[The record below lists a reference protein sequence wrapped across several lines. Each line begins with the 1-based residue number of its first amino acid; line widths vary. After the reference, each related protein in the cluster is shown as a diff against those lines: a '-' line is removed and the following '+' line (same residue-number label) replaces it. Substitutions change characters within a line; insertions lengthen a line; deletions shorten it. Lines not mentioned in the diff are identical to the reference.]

1 MSSGLQL
8 AKSEQWIH
16 GSDNTTNT
24 TSISDV
30 YESAAATITYPL
42 SFTKILCNVVTGE
55 DSKDNSGL
63 QEQAFFAGDNN
74 EYVVVSA
81 RKKNIT
87 IKYSIIALGI

>member
-1 MSSGLQL
+1 MWLTFPTVQ
-8 AKSEQWIH
+8 QWIH
-16 GSDNTTNT
+16 GSANTTNT
-24 TSISDV
+24 TLISDV
-30 YESAAATITYPL
+30 YESATATITYPL

-55 DSKDNSGL
+55 DSTDASGL

-74 EYVVVSA
+74 EYVVASA